1 MNKCFFRVLP
11 TYLVFIFSLSGWVTS
26 VFLYKETRQHQHF
39 VQEGKL
45 TNPFN
50 ILKFSLTDLSSESE
64 IYRKIQEWSYNESN
78 AQLGSLKTICTYNP
92 RMLTLISPVICKTA
106 AIHVCNYL
114 FELEP

>member
-26 VFLYKETRQHQHF
+26 VFLYNEIRQHQHF

-50 ILKFSLTDLSSESE
+50 ILKLSLTDLSSESE
-64 IYRKIQEWSYNESN
+64 IYRKNLDQRLFSLYLWSRHS
-78 AQLGSLKTICTYNP
+78 Q
-92 RMLTLISPVICKTA
+92 
-106 AIHVCNYL
+106 
-114 FELEP
+114 

>member
-1 MNKCFFRVLP
+1 
-11 TYLVFIFSLSGWVTS
+11 
-26 VFLYKETRQHQHF
+26 QHQHF

-64 IYRKIQEWSYNESN
+64 IYRKIQEWSYNEGN